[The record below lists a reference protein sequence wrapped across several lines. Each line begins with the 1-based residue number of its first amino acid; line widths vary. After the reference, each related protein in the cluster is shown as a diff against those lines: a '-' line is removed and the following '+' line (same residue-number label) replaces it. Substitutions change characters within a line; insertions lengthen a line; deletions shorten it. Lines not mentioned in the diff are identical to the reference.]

1 MIILTYNQILQIIS
15 RTLVINKKIWFNRMI
30 VMILEKYRKNTK
42 QLINIKVKI
51 LTLTLKIYK
60 IKFKKM

>member
-15 RTLVINKKIWFNRMI
+15 RILVINKMIWFNRMI

-51 LTLTLKIYK
+51 LILTLKIYK

>member
-15 RTLVINKKIWFNRMI
+15 RTLVINKMIWFNRMI